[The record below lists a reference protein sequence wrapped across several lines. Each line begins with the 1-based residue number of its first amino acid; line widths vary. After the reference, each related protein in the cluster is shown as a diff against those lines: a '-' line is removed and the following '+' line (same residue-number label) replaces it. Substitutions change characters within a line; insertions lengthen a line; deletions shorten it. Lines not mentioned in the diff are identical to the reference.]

1 MHVLGVFEV
10 VNNNVADVAVEQA
23 TCTPMLSNIL
33 CFGCGEGFALNEQ
46 IVNCEKE
53 VWHQRCFQS
62 LLYKTIVHCSCAQC
76 FRPFPDGI
84 FFEFES
90 RKYCEHDFHVLYA
103 PYCAKC
109 GNFIDGRVIKAM
121 NCNWHPQC
129 FRCHTCN
136 LELADIGFLRNAGR
150 ALCRECNLKEK
161 ESGTGKYVCHKCR
174 GVIDEGHIKFRGEVY
189 HPYHFTCN
197 RCGNELTSDAREV
210 KGNLYCLRCHDI
222 MGIPICGACRRPI
235 EDRVITALGKHWHVE
250 HFVCA
255 KCEKPFLGSRHY
267 EKRGLAYCETH
278 FHKLFGNV
286 CFKCGHVITADAFQ
300 ALRKAWCVKCFACS
314 LCDKKL
320 DEKTKFYE
328 LDMKPVCKRCYDRL
342 PDDMKKRLR
351 RHFCSFLFEEATCS
365 ISLLLKMSSE
375 ETLEK
380 MDVEKPVEAPKKIK
394 SKIRKKK
401 KKQRLYVRAIF
412 TGYRRS
418 QRNQREHTALLKL
431 ENVYN
436 NKDARFYVG
445 KKCAYVYKGKNKRK
459 IPGRKKWTKARAI
472 WGKVTRPHGSSG
484 MVRAKFKRNLP
495 PQAMGH
501 RIRVHES
508 TIHVAW
514 VKRHRRLLRRCG
526 AAASLTSACLKLNL
540 LINTINTRLIRV
552 TCCFL
557 ILDAAEIYPTK
568 KRLTTIRWRSLFSRS
583 RDPAIPATPQS
594 FFGYCQHK
602 DAAMGDQLELS
613 VAFNTCVSGQEDN
626 RRSPCKSNLDD
637 IGNLPNEEY
646 AKTPF
651 DNDFGN
657 STGNRRRRRGIIE
670 KRRRDKINN
679 CLAELRLLVPA
690 AIEKQGT
697 QKLEKAEILQLTV
710 EYLRLLHST
719 GVDNAVME
727 KHRFAADYHMMGF
740 RECANEVAR
749 YLTSVETLDIQDPL
763 RIRLINHLQ
772 CYGAQLASTKN
783 NEFHNHN
790 NGSNVY
796 SNNNN
801 QASTAF
807 QWSAPPMAN
816 APFASNGFSSTDVN
830 SLSKAY
836 NNFTVLPSSNAYQS
850 IGIIPSTAFRS
861 AATAYSGKSWSAEI
875 GGC

>member
-1 MHVLGVFEV
+1 MKDNDDL
-10 VNNNVADVAVEQA
+10 NMD
-23 TCTPMLSNIL
+23 CTPMLSNIL

-328 LDMKPVCKRCYDRL
+328 LDMKP
-342 PDDMKKRLR
+342 
-351 RHFCSFLFEEATCS
+351 
-365 ISLLLKMSSE
+365 LLKMSSE

-495 PQAMGH
+495 PQAMGN

-526 AAASLTSACLKLNL
+526 AAASLMKGR
-540 LINTINTRLIRV
+540 II
-552 TCCFL
+552 
-557 ILDAAEIYPTK
+557 
-568 KRLTTIRWRSLFSRS
+568 
-583 RDPAIPATPQS
+583 
-594 FFGYCQHK
+594 H
-602 DAAMGDQLELS
+602 AAMGDQLELS
-613 VAFNTCVSGQEDN
+613 VAFNTGVSGQEDN

-657 STGNRRRRRGIIE
+657 STGNRRRRRGNLPWAVNQCASILLDYTVRNALTSYE

-719 GVDNAVME
+719 GVDSAVME

-861 AATAYSGKSWSAEI
+861 AATAYSGKI
-875 GGC
+875 TDN

>member
-1 MHVLGVFEV
+1 MKDKDDL
-10 VNNNVADVAVEQA
+10 NMD
-23 TCTPMLSNIL
+23 CTPMLSNIL

-53 VWHQRCFQS
+53 VWHQRCF
-62 LLYKTIVHCSCAQC
+62 VCAQC

-84 FFEFES
+84 FFEFEN

-351 RHFCSFLFEEATCS
+351 RHFCSFIFEEATCS

-380 MDVEKPVEAPKKIK
+380 MEVEKPEIRPKRMK
-394 SKIRKKK
+394 SKMKRKKK

-431 ENVYN
+431 EDVYN
-436 NKDARFYVG
+436 NKEARFYVG

-459 IPGRKKWTKARAI
+459 IPGRKKWTKARVI

-484 MVRAKFKRNLP
+484 IVRAKFKRNLP
-495 PQAMGH
+495 PQAMGR
-501 RIRVHES
+501 RIRVLENRMHS
-508 TIHVAW
+508 AW
-514 VKRHRRLLRRCG
+514 VKRHRRLLRWCG
-526 AAASLTSACLKLNL
+526 ATTSLMPACLKLNL
-540 LINTINTRLIRV
+540 LINKIVGVGLATVLM
-552 TCCFL
+552 L
-557 ILDAAEIYPTK
+557 LLLYLW
-568 KRLTTIRWRSLFSRS
+568 KRRIIH
-583 RDPAIPATPQS
+583 AV
-594 FFGYCQHK
+594 
-602 DAAMGDQLELS
+602 MGDQLELS
-613 VAFNTCVSGQEDN
+613 VVFSTGTNGQEYN
-626 RRSPCKSNLDD
+626 RSPCKSKLDE
-637 IGNLPNEEY
+637 IGNPSNEEY
-646 AKTPF
+646 AKISV
-651 DNDFGN
+651 DNDFGS
-657 STGNRRRRRGIIE
+657 STGDRRRRRGIIE
-670 KRRRDKINN
+670 KRRRDRINN

-719 GVDNAVME
+719 GIDSALME
-727 KHRFAADYHMMGF
+727 KHRFAVDHHMMGF

-772 CYGAQLASTKN
+772 CYGAQLARKKN
-783 NEFHNHN
+783 NEFNNHN
-790 NGSNVY
+790 SSSNNNIY
-796 SNNNN
+796 SKNNNNNN
-801 QASTAF
+801 QVSAAF
-807 QWSAPPMAN
+807 QWSNTPPMAN
-816 APFASNGFSSTDVN
+816 APFASTAFSSADVN
-830 SLSKAY
+830 LLSKAY
-836 NNFTVLPSSNAYQS
+836 NGFTVSLPSSNAYQS
-850 IGIIPSTAFRS
+850 VGIIPSTAFQS
-861 AATAYSGKSWSAEI
+861 AATTYSGKSWSAEI
-875 GGC
+875 GGY

>member
-1 MHVLGVFEV
+1 
-10 VNNNVADVAVEQA
+10 
-23 TCTPMLSNIL
+23 MLSNIL

-351 RHFCSFLFEEATCS
+351 RRFCSFLFEEATCS

-495 PQAMGH
+495 PQAMGN

-526 AAASLTSACLKLNL
+526 AAASLMSACLKLNL

-557 ILDAAEIYPTK
+557 ILDAAD
-568 KRLTTIRWRSLFSRS
+568 RS

-594 FFGYCQHK
+594 FFGYCQHVWK
-602 DAAMGDQLELS
+602 GRIIHAAMGDQLELC
-613 VAFNTCVSGQEDN
+613 VAFNTGVSGQEDN
-626 RRSPCKSNLDD
+626 RRSLCKSKLDD

-719 GVDNAVME
+719 GVDSAVME

-796 SNNNN
+796 SNNNNNN

>member
-1 MHVLGVFEV
+1 
-10 VNNNVADVAVEQA
+10 
-23 TCTPMLSNIL
+23 MLSNIL

-53 VWHQRCFQS
+53 VWHQRCF
-62 LLYKTIVHCSCAQC
+62 VCAQC

-250 HFVCA
+250 
-255 KCEKPFLGSRHY
+255 
-267 EKRGLAYCETH
+267 
-278 FHKLFGNV
+278 LFGNV

-351 RHFCSFLFEEATCS
+351 SNACFYDNFLFKFGSRRFCSFLFEEATCS

-495 PQAMGH
+495 PQAMGN

-526 AAASLTSACLKLNL
+526 AAASLMSACLKLNL

-557 ILDAAEIYPTK
+557 ILDAAE
-568 KRLTTIRWRSLFSRS
+568 
-583 RDPAIPATPQS
+583 
-594 FFGYCQHK
+594 
-602 DAAMGDQLELS
+602 
-613 VAFNTCVSGQEDN
+613 
-626 RRSPCKSNLDD
+626 
-637 IGNLPNEEY
+637 
-646 AKTPF
+646 TPF

-657 STGNRRRRRGIIE
+657 STGNRRRRRGNLPWAVNQCASILLDYTVRNALTSYE

-719 GVDNAVME
+719 GVDSAVME

-772 CYGAQLASTKN
+772 CYGA
-783 NEFHNHN
+783 H
-790 NGSNVY
+790 
-796 SNNNN
+796 
-801 QASTAF
+801 
-807 QWSAPPMAN
+807 
-816 APFASNGFSSTDVN
+816 STDVN

>member
-1 MHVLGVFEV
+1 MKDKGDL
-10 VNNNVADVAVEQA
+10 NMD
-23 TCTPMLSNIL
+23 CTPMLSNIL

-53 VWHQRCFQS
+53 VWHQRCF
-62 LLYKTIVHCSCAQC
+62 VCAQC

-365 ISLLLKMSSE
+365 ISLLFKMSSE

-380 MDVEKPVEAPKKIK
+380 MDVEKPVEAPKKMK

-495 PQAMGH
+495 PQAMGN

-526 AAASLTSACLKLNL
+526 AAASLMSACLKLNL

-557 ILDAAEIYPTK
+557 ILDAAD
-568 KRLTTIRWRSLFSRS
+568 RS

-602 DAAMGDQLELS
+602 GRIIHAAMGDQLELS
-613 VAFNTCVSGQEDN
+613 VAFNTGVSGQEDN

-637 IGNLPNEEY
+637 IGHISNEEY

-719 GVDNAVME
+719 GVDSAVME
-727 KHRFAADYHMMGF
+727 KQRFAADYHMMGF

-790 NGSNVY
+790 SGSNVY
-796 SNNNN
+796 SNNNNNN

-875 GGC
+875 GGY